1 MKITFKNYEPVGP
14 LGYLLMDNDGN
25 MQLGLYKKIGQL
37 KMVLILKFKSEYFVI
52 NTTQEMID
60 AFFRDEIALIDMAF
74 DGDNIFVTDTDNN
87 EITNEQVSDIY
98 NYIVSQISGTLSRQ
112 LFFTTYPNYY
122 YLYRDW
128 LGVYQN

>member
-1 MKITFKNYEPVGP
+1 MKNSFKNYEAVGP

-25 MQLGLYKKIGQL
+25 MQLGLYKKIGHL
-37 KMVLILKFKSEYFVI
+37 KMVLILKYKSDYFVI
-52 NTTQEMID
+52 NTTQEKID
-60 AFFRDEIALIDMAF
+60 AFFRDEILLIDMAF
-74 DGDNIFVTDTDNN
+74 DGDKNFITDTDNN
-87 EITNEQVSDIY
+87 EITNEQVSEIY
-98 NYIVSQISGTLSRQ
+98 NYIVSQISGNLSKQ

>member
-25 MQLGLYKKIGQL
+25 MQLGLYKKIGHL

-74 DGDNIFVTDTDNN
+74 DENNVFVTDTENN
-87 EITNEQVSDIY
+87 KITNEQVSDIY

>member
-1 MKITFKNYEPVGP
+1 
-14 LGYLLMDNDGN
+14 
-25 MQLGLYKKIGQL
+25 
-37 KMVLILKFKSEYFVI
+37 MVLILKFKSEYFVI
-52 NTTQEMID
+52 NTSQEMID